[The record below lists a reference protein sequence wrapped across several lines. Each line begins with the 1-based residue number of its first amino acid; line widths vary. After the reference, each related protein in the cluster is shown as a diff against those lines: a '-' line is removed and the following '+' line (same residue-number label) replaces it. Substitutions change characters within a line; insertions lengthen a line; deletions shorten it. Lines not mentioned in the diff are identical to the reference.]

1 MGQILK
7 ILDVLWVS
15 GLSMMPGPKGLTE
28 CGGFEVPK
36 IFVAFTSRNFKS
48 ENHTRFNK
56 LLVWL

>member
-1 MGQILK
+1 MKERRSKTSLNSAGEWELVMG
-7 ILDVLWVS
+7 
-15 GLSMMPGPKGLTE
+15 P

-36 IFVAFTSRNFKS
+36 IEMAFAFRNFKS